1 MNAEKILKKLVQI
14 YLEQE
19 GAKAEIIVER
29 K

>member
-1 MNAEKILKKLVQI
+1 MNAEKILKKLAQI